1 MTEIRC
7 SALLFDMDGVLID
20 STPAVARVWR
30 NWAIEHGFD
39 PAEVVGRA
47 HGRPSLTTIREYLPN
62 ANHLAEN
69 REVERREIE
78 DTEGVVFL
86 PGARELLASLP
97 QGRWTIATSCT
108 RALAEVRLR
117 VAGLPIPERLITSND
132 VTNGKPDPEP
142 FLKAAANLGF
152 AAEDCIVLEDAP
164 AGIRAGKASGARVIA
179 FRTTVPETELHIAGA
194 DWIVNSCAEIELVE
208 VVPADSSPG
217 LRLVVH
223 EGIR

>member
-1 MTEIRC
+1 
-7 SALLFDMDGVLID
+7 MDGVLID

-30 NWAIEHGFD
+30 NWAVEHGFD

-69 REVERREIE
+69 RKWSAAKSRTPRVSCFFRARASCSPVCRRAV
-78 DTEGVVFL
+78 DDCHLVYEGASGGS
-86 PGARELLASLP
+86 PAR
-97 QGRWTIATSCT
+97 R
-108 RALAEVRLR
+108 RAAHPR
-117 VAGLPIPERLITSND
+117 GWITSSD
-132 VTNGKPDPEP
+132 VTNGKPHPEP

-152 AAEDCIVLEDAP
+152 AAQDCIVLEDAP

-179 FRTTVPETELHIAGA
+179 FRTTVPETELHIAGS

-208 VVPADSSPG
+208 VVPSDSSPG
-217 LRLVVH
+217 LTLLVH